1 MTGAVRLR
9 LKYIKEHLH
18 VLIVWQPPS
27 VRLPNIVLKLIFFF
41 ANVRALCEK
50 KKKRKKNKPYS
61 CLTGG
66 SITSIVY
73 LEVSP

>member
-1 MTGAVRLR
+1 M
-9 LKYIKEHLH
+9 
-18 VLIVWQPPS
+18 LIVWQPPS
-27 VRLPNIVLKLIFFF
+27 VRLPNIVLKLIFFLQMLEHC
-41 ANVRALCEK
+41 ARRR
-50 KKKRKKNKPYS
+50 KREKNKPDS

>member
-1 MTGAVRLR
+1 M
-9 LKYIKEHLH
+9 
-18 VLIVWQPPS
+18 LIVWQPPS
-27 VRLPNIVLKLIFFF
+27 VRLPNVFKLIFLQMLEHC
-41 ANVRALCEK
+41 ARRRKREK
-50 KKKRKKNKPYS
+50 KKPDS